1 MLWIRLGLA
10 SCFAPCQARCCLVD
24 RIVSYTWAHIQG
36 EHDEEDIAVG
46 TSQQCAEVAHAVR
59 RGAVVAGTE
68 RGPTGAEVHG
78 SM

>member
-1 MLWIRLGLA
+1 MEDQIGGWHRL
-10 SCFAPCQARCCLVD
+10 CAPGAVLSVD

-68 RGPTGAEVHG
+68 RGPTGAEVHS